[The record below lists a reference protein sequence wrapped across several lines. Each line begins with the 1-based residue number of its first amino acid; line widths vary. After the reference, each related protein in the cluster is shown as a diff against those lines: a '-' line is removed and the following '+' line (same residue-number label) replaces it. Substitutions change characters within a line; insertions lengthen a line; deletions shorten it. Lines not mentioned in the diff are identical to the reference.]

1 MNLCQVSPFSGAGI
15 CAINTGME
23 LQGLYRQEELKI
35 AQAQQ
40 KRTGRLM
47 LAVAVLGLALC
58 VGICCFVT
66 RQNQR
71 RTLPL
76 VVGASILS
84 GWVVIFL
91 SHSRYEGAKAK
102 VRHVEL
108 MLTGPRETF
117 SGRFTLQPGI
127 WRVKKGVSIR
137 KVKEQEEFHET
148 LLSVYDEK
156 ASRLPE
162 DFTGTVETVYDCIV
176 AFRAENGSGEVHP
189 SEEVPA

>member
-1 MNLCQVSPFSGAGI
+1 
-15 CAINTGME
+15 ME
-23 LQGLYRQEELKI
+23 RISLYQPEELTEARA
-35 AQAQQ
+35 AQRRA
-40 KRTGRLM
+40 GRAM
-47 LAVAVLGLALC
+47 LAVAGAGLAVCVLLC
-58 VGICCFVT
+58 CLTT
-66 RQNQR
+66 RQNQGV
-71 RTLPL
+71 TFPL
-76 VVGASILS
+76 TVGASVLG

-117 SGRFTLQPGI
+117 SGRFTLQPGV